1 VNKPEPGPAH
11 LQVDGVQNRCA
22 VGPALSTDDLVR
34 AYLAAKRSV
43 VDSGYA
49 YEIAWQA
56 AAGPLTPQRFVQ
68 EAAWV
73 ILSTGMSEAVVTGL
87 FPQFVE
93 QLGGLN
99 PDWLALH
106 APIARTCALR
116 IFGHEKKVES
126 ILHIADIARALGS
139 DGLRQ
144 KMQNPESFLLSL
156 PYIGPVTWRH
166 LAKNLGA
173 PVAKAD
179 RHLTRFAKSAGRRSV
194 DDLCAEIS
202 TWLGDPI
209 AVVDIVLWR
218 WSILH
223 ARACGRLCRGLP
235 LKDPH

>member
-1 VNKPEPGPAH
+1 MSEPDSARFQMDSAQH
-11 LQVDGVQNRCA
+11 RRT
-22 VGPALSTDDLVR
+22 VGSALSTDDLVH

-49 YEIAWQA
+49 HEIAWQA
-56 AAGPLTPQRFVQ
+56 ATGPLTPQRFVQ

-73 ILSTGMSEAVVTGL
+73 ILCTGMSEAVVGRL
-87 FPQFVE
+87 FPQFIE
-93 QLGGLN
+93 QLGALS

-106 APIARTCALR
+106 APTARKRALR
-116 IFGHEKKVES
+116 IFSHERKIES
-126 ILHIADIARALGS
+126 ILHIADTARTLGP
-139 DGLRQ
+139 DGLRHE
-144 KMQNPESFLLSL
+144 MEDPESFLRGL

-179 RHLTRFAKSAGRRSV
+179 RHLTRFAKIVGRRSV

-223 ARACGRLCRGLP
+223 ARDCGRLCSELP
-235 LKDPH
+235 LNDTH